1 MIVKH
6 IQAMTLRQLSL
17 LCLLVGLGSIEMKAQ
32 DSLPGGVNGLKTWF
46 CAEVDREGNYYWQDR
61 VGEPGEVF
69 PFGTKLNWLNYN
81 PAFSFEEGQNPITL
95 PILAGDLTQA
105 TFISLHQAQDT
116 FLERSIWSF
125 AAANKQHVLL
135 STERMADLAKG
146 KFLNFLDAN
155 KRGPVLNTYYQHL
168 PPESK
173 SSTSGQL
180 RLGHVSSAQDIP
192 VSPFVGLFPEFLVYD
207 KVLSRKEQL
216 RVNSYLAIKY
226 GVTLQRSNYL
236 NAEGKIIWNE
246 KENRDYSH
254 RIAGIA
260 RDDISGLLQK
270 QAASQNDKTPIWRM
284 GIGTMR
290 DHNAQNKTYLPA
302 ATFLLWGDDNGRLR
316 FPSLE
321 EGNEPFLERKWLMA
335 AKGDYQQ
342 LSTQL
347 MLDVS
352 QLELLVNPEKEMWLV
367 IDRSGTGDFAFGD
380 TEYYQAQPTSVFT
393 DFVFDDIAWDTDGS
407 GTDVFTLQE
416 GTKLLAQIDL
426 QLPSCSLQETGQLQL
441 NVHGGVAPF
450 HFEWYDLE
458 TKTKVKWTAS
468 DRKIEKIT
476 AIEAGEF
483 RLTIKDAEQNEYQGF
498 FSIGNQEMLATKL
511 LASYELKVD
520 ERLVLDAG
528 TGPVGTQYRWFTP
541 AGEQLYSAKIEIE
554 EAGDYL
560 LEMEWEGCVS
570 KKKILV
576 SAAAK
581 SVFKDFNLY
590 PNPVSEG
597 EPFDLRVQLQEPL
610 PLGLKIMDDLG
621 RLIHEQVF
629 PSYDFFRYQKKLTT
643 AGNYH
648 LQLQAGKEVQTLK
661 LVVQ

>member
-1 MIVKH
+1 MIVKYMYP
-6 IQAMTLRQLSL
+6 MTLRQLSL
-17 LCLLVGLGSIEMKAQ
+17 LFFLFGIGSTNIEGQ
-32 DSLPGGVNGLKTWF
+32 TILPGGVNGLKSWF
-46 CAEVDREGNYYWQDR
+46 CAQEDREGNYYWQDR
-61 VGEPGEVF
+61 VGDQGEVF
-69 PFGTKLNWLNYN
+69 PFGTQLSWLNYN
-81 PAFSFEEGQNPITL
+81 PAFSFEEGQKPIIF

-125 AAANKQHVLL
+125 EAANQQHVLL
-135 STERMADLAKG
+135 STERMADLTKG
-146 KFLNFLDAN
+146 KFLNFIDA
-155 KRGPVLNTYYQHL
+155 KKGGPQLNTYYQHL
-168 PPESK
+168 PPDSK

-180 RLGHVSSAQDIP
+180 RLGHLSSALDIP
-192 VSPFVGLFPEFLVYD
+192 VSPFIGLFPEFLLYN

-226 GVTLQRSNYL
+226 GITLQKSNYL
-236 NAEGKIIWNE
+236 NAEGKLIWNE
-246 KENRDYSH
+246 KENRDYSN

-284 GIGTMR
+284 AIGTMR
-290 DHNAQNKTYLPA
+290 DHNAQNEAHLPA

-321 EGNEPFLERKWLMA
+321 KENEPFLERKWLMA
-335 AKGDYQQ
+335 ATGDCQQ

-347 MLDVS
+347 RLDVS
-352 QLELLVNPEKEMWLV
+352 QFELLVHPEKEMWLV
-367 IDRSGTGDFAFGD
+367 IDRSGTGDFPFGD
-380 TEYYQAQPTSVFT
+380 TEYYQAQPTNTATNFLFNDV
-393 DFVFDDIAWDTDGS
+393 AWDTDGS

-416 GTKLLAQIDL
+416 GSNLLAQIDL

-458 TKTKVKWTAS
+458 TKTEVEWTAS
-468 DRKIEKIT
+468 ERKTEKIA

-483 RLTIKDAEQNEYQGF
+483 RLTIKDAEQNEYQAL
-498 FSIGNQEMLATKL
+498 FSISNQEMLATKL
-511 LASYELKVD
+511 LASYELKAD

-528 TGPVGTQYRWFTP
+528 TGTVGTQYRWLTP

-554 EAGDYL
+554 EAGVYQ

-570 KKKILV
+570 RKMIVV

-590 PNPVSEG
+590 PNPVNKG
-597 EPFDLRVQLQEPL
+597 ESFDLRVQLQEPL

-629 PSYDFFRYQKKLTT
+629 PTYDFFRYQKKLTT

-648 LQLQAGKEVQTLK
+648 LRLQAGKEVQTLK